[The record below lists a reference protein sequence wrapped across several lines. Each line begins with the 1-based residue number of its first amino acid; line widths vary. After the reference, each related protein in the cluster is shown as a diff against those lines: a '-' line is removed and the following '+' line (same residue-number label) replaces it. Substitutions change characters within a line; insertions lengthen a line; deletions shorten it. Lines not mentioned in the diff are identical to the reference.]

1 MGIASLTKNNMS
13 YLLIGQ
19 DADANNNILSNTL
32 TRLEKLGLKVAS
44 GKTIE
49 EAVKQA
55 GLPVEAVMETV
66 AEYSKAV
73 REGKAAELVPPYL
86 NEHPH
91 ELKTG
96 PFYLVPAVGGIANT
110 FGGPKIDA
118 NARVVNTE
126 DRPIPGRYVADAAAG
141 GIWYAADVSAAAW
154 CSDALP
160 RATPRLVRRRLDRE
174 ELDYVQDEE
183 TGACRRPCDDR
194 CGRHGRP
201 ARPPRR
207 PPCRALGRLRRL
219 PQGPRTVGP
228 LRPAGSTEGARK
240 LQEAFSRSRRSR
252 R

>member
-141 GIWYAADVSAAAW
+141 GIWYAADVSGSQLGGCMVFGRLAARHAAA
-154 CSDALP
+154 
-160 RATPRLVRRRLDRE
+160 RAKK
-174 ELDYVQDEE
+174 
-183 TGACRRPCDDR
+183 A
-194 CGRHGRP
+194 
-201 ARPPRR
+201 
-207 PPCRALGRLRRL
+207 
-219 PQGPRTVGP
+219 
-228 LRPAGSTEGARK
+228 
-240 LQEAFSRSRRSR
+240 
-252 R
+252 

>member
-32 TRLEKLGLKVAS
+32 TRFEKLGLKVAS

-110 FGGPKIDA
+110 
-118 NARVVNTE
+118 E

-141 GIWYAADVSAAAW
+141 GIWYAADVSGSQLGGCMVFGRLAARHAAA
-154 CSDALP
+154 
-160 RATPRLVRRRLDRE
+160 RAKK
-174 ELDYVQDEE
+174 
-183 TGACRRPCDDR
+183 A
-194 CGRHGRP
+194 
-201 ARPPRR
+201 
-207 PPCRALGRLRRL
+207 
-219 PQGPRTVGP
+219 
-228 LRPAGSTEGARK
+228 
-240 LQEAFSRSRRSR
+240 
-252 R
+252 